1 MKTFLVTG
9 CSRGIGLATSRCLKE
24 SGYQV
29 VGIARKR
36 SDIEFPGILYCAD
49 LTNADETM
57 AVLTKIKSE
66 HSIDGIIN
74 NIGDVQPALIENT
87 TMDSF
92 FEVMDLNL
100 RPAIQAV
107 QTFLPD
113 MKDKRWGR
121 IVNIASRALLGKV
134 GRSSYSAA
142 KASLVALARTWAL
155 EFAEYNIT
163 VNVVAPGPVQTEAF
177 SNNYPKGSVEEQ
189 RLIAALP
196 LKRIGLPEEVA
207 FAIAFFLDERASFI
221 TGQTLFVDGG
231 GSVGVVQ

>member
-49 LTNADETM
+49 LTNSDETM
-57 AVLTKIKSE
+57 AVFNKIKSE

-92 FEVMDLNL
+92 FEVM
-100 RPAIQAV
+100 
-107 QTFLPD
+107 
-113 MKDKRWGR
+113 
-121 IVNIASRALLGKV
+121 
-134 GRSSYSAA
+134 YS
-142 KASLVALARTWAL
+142 
-155 EFAEYNIT
+155 
-163 VNVVAPGPVQTEAF
+163 
-177 SNNYPKGSVEEQ
+177 
-189 RLIAALP
+189 
-196 LKRIGLPEEVA
+196 
-207 FAIAFFLDERASFI
+207 IAFFLDERASFI
-221 TGQTLFVDGG
+221 TGQTLFVAIVAV
-231 GSVGVVQ
+231 SQACYW